1 MHTLAQLQAGEL
13 SQVRRLQIAENLT
26 EFPDEI
32 FDLAD
37 TLEILDLS
45 NNQLDCL
52 PDNFGRLHRLQI
64 LFLSNNQFKQI
75 PRVIADCANLN
86 IIGFKANRISS
97 VPESA
102 FPQGTRWLILTDNQI
117 EKLPDSIGELPRLQK
132 LMLAGNRLTELPSS
146 LAKCTDLQLMR
157 ISANQLSC
165 LPDWLMQMPKL
176 AWLAFAGN
184 PFSRRYPGLENAGLH
199 KVGMSDIQLH
209 EQLGEGASGVI
220 YRAKWIKQ
228 PAGLQRS
235 EERIAVKLFKGHVN
249 SDGYPLDELQ
259 ATLTAGNHP
268 NLVQMTAHISESDQL
283 GLVMGLIPS
292 TFYNLGLPP
301 SLATC
306 TRDTFVDGFQ
316 LTLAEII
323 KIATSVADTLIHLH
337 DKGLCH
343 GDLYAHNILV
353 DPDATVLLGDFGA
366 ASNFLSLSGEQRDAL
381 QVFEARAYGHLLDD
395 LLSLCSDRTS
405 NSELFEQL
413 SSLKNI
419 CTYAS
424 VKTSL
429 TFSKIKH
436 QLQTIISDRQ
446 KAQNLVCKTAPSS
459 ALCNADR

>member
-1 MHTLAQLQAGEL
+1 LHTLAQLKAGEL
-13 SQVRRLQIAENLT
+13 SQIRRLQIAENLT

-52 PDNFGRLHRLQI
+52 PDDFGRLHRLQI
-64 LFLSNNQFKQI
+64 LFLSNNQFTQVPK
-75 PRVIADCANLN
+75 VIADCANLN
-86 IIGFKANRISS
+86 TIGFKANRISS

-102 FPQGTRWLILTDNQI
+102 FPPGTRWLILTDNQI
-117 EKLPDSIGELPRLQK
+117 EKLPDSIGELRRLQK
-132 LMLAGNRLTELPSS
+132 LMLAGNRLTELPAS

-157 ISANQLSC
+157 ISANQLSG
-165 LPDWLMQMPKL
+165 LPDWLIQMPKL

-184 PFSRRYPGLENAGLH
+184 PFSRYPGLENAGMHRVSL
-199 KVGMSDIQLH
+199 SDIQLH

-220 YRAKWIKQ
+220 HRAEWINQ
-228 PAGLQRS
+228 PASLQDS
-235 EERIAVKLFKGHVN
+235 QEQIAVKLFKGQVT
-249 SDGYPLDELQ
+249 SDGYSFDELQ

-316 LTLAEII
+316 LTLAEIT
-323 KIATSVADTLIHLH
+323 KIAISIADTLIHLH

-381 QVFEARAYGHLLDD
+381 QIFEVRAYGHLLDD
-395 LLSLCSDRTS
+395 LLSLCRDKTS
-405 NSELFEQL
+405 HPDLIEQL
-413 SSLKNI
+413 SALKNS
-419 CTYAS
+419 CTN
-424 VKTSL
+424 VNIKESL
-429 TFSKIKH
+429 TFSEIKG
-436 QLQTIISDRQ
+436 QLRTVISDRQ
-446 KAQNLVCKTAPSS
+446 EVSIEDNSNGPKS
-459 ALCNADR
+459 

>member
-1 MHTLAQLQAGEL
+1 MHTLAQLKSGEL

-45 NNQLDCL
+45 NNQLNCL
-52 PDNFGRLHRLQI
+52 PVDFGRLHQLQI
-64 LFLSNNQFKQI
+64 LFLSNNQFEQVPK
-75 PRVIADCANLN
+75 VIADCANLDT
-86 IIGFKANRISS
+86 ISFKANRISS
-97 VPESA
+97 VPEA
-102 FPQGTRWLILTDNQI
+102 VFPQGTRWLILTDNQI
-117 EKLPDSIGELPRLQK
+117 EKLPDSMGELPRLQK
-132 LMLAGNRLTELPSS
+132 LMLAGNRLTELPST
-146 LAKCTDLQLMR
+146 LAKCTNLQLMR
-157 ISANQLSC
+157 ISANQLHC

-184 PFSRRYPGLENAGLH
+184 PFSDYSDRENAGTD
-199 KVGMSDIQLH
+199 KASMSDIQLH

-220 YRAKWIKQ
+220 YRAIWINQ
-228 PAGLQRS
+228 PAGLQGS
-235 EERIAVKLFKGHVN
+235 EEQIAVKLFKGHVT

-259 ATLTAGNHP
+259 ASLTAGNHP

-306 TRDTFVDGFQ
+306 TRDTFVDGLQ
-316 LTLAEII
+316 LTLADITN
-323 KIATSVADTLIHLH
+323 IAISIADTLIHLH

-366 ASNFLSLSGEQRDAL
+366 ASNFLSLPGEQIDAL
-381 QVFEARAYGHLLDD
+381 QIFEVRAYGHLLDD
-395 LLSLCSDRTS
+395 LLLLCSDRT
-405 NSELFEQL
+405 NDLELFEQL
-413 SSLKNI
+413 SALKNS
-419 CTYAS
+419 CTQVNIKAS
-424 VKTSL
+424 P
-429 TFSKIKH
+429 TFSEIKH
-436 QLQTIISDRQ
+436 QLRIIISDRQ
-446 KAQNLVCKTAPSS
+446 KALI
-459 ALCNADR
+459 